1 MKKLKLKLESNRNTT
16 KVGFQFNHIWSNVLG
31 NECKY
36 IVIETYWLV
45 FTTINLPYIQTTKH
59 TSDLW

>member
-36 IVIETYWLV
+36 IVIETY
-45 FTTINLPYIQTTKH
+45 
-59 TSDLW
+59 